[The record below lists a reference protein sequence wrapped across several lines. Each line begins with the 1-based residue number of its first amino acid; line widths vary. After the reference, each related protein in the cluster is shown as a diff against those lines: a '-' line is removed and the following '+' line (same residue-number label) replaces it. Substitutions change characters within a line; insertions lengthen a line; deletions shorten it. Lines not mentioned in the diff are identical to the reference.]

1 MQLCVFSKTNN
12 SFEKRKKNS
21 FPIKIFEKNQIL
33 KPVFNNESDSNQVFQ
48 NGTIFWW
55 TLHNSSFFVSE
66 ILQRV
71 RFWNILFTTHQ
82 VLNGNFNSVTD
93 FHVKLVPRHQAF
105 FDSLLSK
112 IFFSI
117 YIVKMS
123 NLRFPSF
130 SERLILRAIFLKEN
144 ILWIGNFEKNQI
156 LNQFFHNAPDFLTKQ
171 NCSCQSLNWVP
182 HSVRTWV
189 KMFTT
194 HQILKQKLF
203 VKKKTDF
210 DESSSL
216 RKFFLDRFTLK
227 NANFCSYAFSQKPT
241 NV

>member
-1 MQLCVFSKTNN
+1 MTCRKKNRFWWKFCFQKITFESFYPKECPILQLCVLSKTNK
-12 SFEKRKKNS
+12 SFKKRKKNS

-33 KPVFNNESDSNQVFQ
+33 KPVFNNEWDSNQVLQ
-48 NGTIFWW
+48 NRTIFRR

-93 FHVKLVPRHQAF
+93 FHVKMFPKHQAF
-105 FDSLLSK
+105 LDSLLSK

-130 SERLILRAIFLKEN
+130 LERLTLRAMFL
-144 ILWIGNFEKNQI
+144 EKK
-156 LNQFFHNAPDFLTKQ
+156 H
-171 NCSCQSLNWVP
+171 SLNRKLWEKSDFESIFSQRP
-182 HSVRTWV
+182 RLLNKT
-189 KMFTT
+189 
-194 HQILKQKLF
+194 KLF
-203 VKKKTDF
+203 VSKF
-210 DESSSL
+210 ELSS
-216 RKFFLDRFTLK
+216 T
-227 NANFCSYAFSQKPT
+227 
-241 NV
+241 